1 MENWLLGL
9 KQKISTQ
16 ISQNKNTKM
25 LVSEL
30 EKIRKELKTKS
41 TELNTYLNSEKDKTV
56 KSAEGKYHSLLKQV
70 STTQKLL
77 DKEVKKALSQIKDS
91 AKKVEKTFFTTKK
104 KATGKTRSRTS
115 TKKTSAKATATKKM
129 DKSTTKK
136 AAARKSSPVK
146 STKAAAK

>member
-41 TELNTYLNSEKDKTV
+41 TELNTYLNSEKEKTV

-70 STTQKLL
+70 TTTQKLL

-91 AKKVEKTFFTTKK
+91 AKKVEKSFFTSKK
-104 KATGKTRSRTS
+104 KTTAKTASRTS
-115 TKKTSAKATATKKM
+115 TKKAPVKATAAKTM
-129 DKSTTKK
+129 GKSTTKK
-136 AAARKSSPVK
+136 AAAKKSSPVK
-146 STKAAAK
+146 TTKMAAK

>member
-30 EKIRKELKTKS
+30 EKIRKELKAKS
-41 TELNTYLNSEKDKTV
+41 TELNSYLNSEKEKTV
-56 KSAEGKYHSLLKQV
+56 KSAEGKYHSILKQV
-70 STTQKLL
+70 TTTQKLL

-91 AKKVEKTFFTTKK
+91 AKKVEKTFFTSKKKTTAKTASRTTTKK
-104 KATGKTRSRTS
+104 AP
-115 TKKTSAKATATKKM
+115 AKATAGKM
-129 DKSTTKK
+129 MAKSTTKK
-136 AAARKSSPVK
+136 AVAKKSSLVK
-146 STKAAAK
+146 TTKMAAK

>member
-41 TELNTYLNSEKDKTV
+41 AELNTYLNSEKEKTV

-70 STTQKLL
+70 TTTQKLL

-91 AKKVEKTFFTTKK
+91 AKKVEKSFFTSKK
-104 KATGKTRSRTS
+104 KTTAKTASRTS
-115 TKKTSAKATATKKM
+115 TKKAPVKATAAKKM
-129 DKSTTKK
+129 DKTTTKK
-136 AAARKSSPVK
+136 AAAKKRSPVK
-146 STKAAAK
+146 TTKTAAR